1 MKDCSQR
8 LMDESSLSA
17 CAIAASDSVLVALS
31 GGADSTALLLSLQ
44 ALQKEGKV
52 GGLFAA
58 HLNHGIRGTFAL
70 RDQTFCET
78 LCRELGI
85 PLQTETCDAPAYAKQ
100 TGKTLEEAARE
111 LRYSFLERARI
122 ACGASVIATA
132 HHADDQA
139 ETVLLHLARG
149 AGRGGLGGMAPDTR
163 LEGLRLIRPLLG
175 VTRAEIEAY
184 LRASGR
190 AWREDATNRDRRHLR
205 NRVRLGVLPML
216 ARELN
221 PRIRE
226 ALARTAG
233 ILRAED
239 EHLDAAARRAS
250 RRCTRH
256 DGLDAAALLRCPAP
270 LRGRIVLEWLRA
282 SGVGEACLT
291 HAAVDRVLA
300 MAEDARGSRSAPLG
314 GGRRVECAYGLLR
327 VVQRTPS
334 TPSGRTVNVPGAVMD
349 VSSCLR
355 LSVRRSRGFV
365 RRAERGVGVW
375 PAEARV
381 HWARIAGRRL
391 VWRPWRAGDRMRP
404 LGAPGSAKIHDL
416 LVNLKV
422 PHTERRTVTV
432 VECDGEVIWLPG
444 HRIAEGWQVRSA
456 RSPSAAL
463 RIERLRTRGSPG

>member
-1 MKDCSQR
+1 M
-8 LMDESSLSA
+8 A
-17 CAIAASDSVLVALS
+17 GVS
-31 GGADSTALLLSLQ
+31 GGADSTALACLLADLCK
-44 ALQKEGKV
+44 ARRIRLV
-52 GGLFAA
+52 LA
-58 HLNHGIRGTFAL
+58 HLNHGIRGRAAYIDTAFVARL
-70 RDQTFCET
+70 SRDLDVEFVGERVDVPARAR
-78 LCRELGI
+78 REGVS
-85 PLQTETCDAPAYAKQ
+85 
-100 TGKTLEEAARE
+100 LEMAARAARHE
-111 LRYSFLERARI
+111 FFAGAIRAY
-122 ACGASVIATA
+122 GADRVALA
-132 HHADDQA
+132 HTLDDQA
-139 ETVLLHLARG
+139 ETLLLKLARG
-149 AGRGGLGGMAPDTR
+149 AGRGGLGGMAPNVR
-163 LEGLRLIRPLLG
+163 IGGLHIVRPLLG
-175 VTRAEIEAY
+175 VTRAQIEAW
-184 LRASGR
+184 LRSKGR
-190 AWREDATNRDRRHLR
+190 TWREDATNRDRRHLR

-422 PHTERRTVTV
+422 PRTERRTVTV

-463 RIERLRTRGSPG
+463 RIERWRTRGSPG